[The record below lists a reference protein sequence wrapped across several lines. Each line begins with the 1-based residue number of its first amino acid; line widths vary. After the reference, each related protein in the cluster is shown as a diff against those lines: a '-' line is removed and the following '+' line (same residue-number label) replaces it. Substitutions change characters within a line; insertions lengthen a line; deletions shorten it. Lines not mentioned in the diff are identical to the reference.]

1 MENGISVRRITG
13 CGPTG
18 CRIRSSRYS
27 VMSSAPVG
35 TSSPVICL
43 RMRASRRAM
52 GTPRVRTPTSARP
65 STPLL
70 RSTIS
75 CAMRVRVRAMR
86 SASIT
91 TADLLSG
98 MFTSSRSLRT
108 ALKSCMSIPEGI
120 LARMLRD
127 VEARVIANTRL
138 SPDYNVIAL
147 AAPEIAEATQP
158 GQFVMVKSARSAD
171 PLLRRPFSVF
181 EVLRSNNRVEGLT
194 LLSKRIG
201 VTTKIL
207 YDAVEGDTIACL
219 GPLGRPFDVIDPP
232 AEAWMVAGGVGLAP
246 FATLAET
253 LLARGTK
260 TTLFYG
266 ARTGAELFY
275 LDWFESRG
283 IRLVLATEDG
293 LTGDRGRVTVP
304 LERELRELES
314 RTPSPESRSQVMIYA
329 F

>member
-1 MENGISVRRITG
+1 
-13 CGPTG
+13 
-18 CRIRSSRYS
+18 
-27 VMSSAPVG
+27 
-35 TSSPVICL
+35 
-43 RMRASRRAM
+43 
-52 GTPRVRTPTSARP
+52 
-65 STPLL
+65 
-70 RSTIS
+70 
-75 CAMRVRVRAMR
+75 
-86 SASIT
+86 
-91 TADLLSG
+91 
-98 MFTSSRSLRT
+98 
-108 ALKSCMSIPEGI
+108 
-120 LARMLRD
+120 MLRD

-219 GPLGRPFDVIDPP
+219 GPLGRPFEIADPP
-232 AEAWMVAGGVGLAP
+232 TEAWMVAGGVGLAP
-246 FATLAET
+246 FATLGEA

-266 ARTGAELFY
+266 ARTGGELFC
-275 LDWFESRG
+275 LDWFKSRG

-293 LTGDRGRVTVP
+293 STGDHARITGP
-304 LERELRELES
+304 LERELKNREPRIPDPGS
-314 RTPSPESRSQVMIYA
+314 RIPDLMIYA
-329 F
+329 CGPEAMLEAVAHVAAKFERPSQVSVERTMGCGMGGCYSCVIPVHDGPNGHHYVRSCIAGPVFRGEDIVWD